1 MNASIQATGEHFN
14 KLISIDMSKKIKVL
28 QRQRYIPW
36 VDQWAE
42 LKKLYPDSSYN
53 VIEDENG
60 LPYFSSKLGIFV
72 KVEVTVEGETIKEIY
87 PVMNGANKAIKEEAY
102 TYKVKEYANKQPTG
116 QMIDKTVES
125 ATSFDINT
133 AIKRCLSK
141 CIALHGLGLYVYQD
155 EAMPEVELINSSQL
169 HEITN
174 LCSEKNISISDLS
187 KAFGINKLTE
197 FYASTFDNA
206 IEWVNNNARN

>member
-1 MNASIQATGEHFN
+1 MEVKHTGDHF
-14 KLISIDMSKKIKVL
+14 KHLITIDMSKKVKVL
-28 QRQRYIPW
+28 QRQRFIPW

-42 LKKLYPDSSYN
+42 LKKIHPSSSYK

-60 LPYFSSKLGIFV
+60 LPYFSSSLGIFV

-87 PVMNGANKAIKEEAY
+87 PVMNGANKALKEIAY
-102 TYKVKEYANKQPTG
+102 TYKVKEYINKQPTG
-116 QMIDKTVES
+116 KMIDKTVEP

-133 AIKRCLSK
+133 AIKRCLAK
-141 CIALHGLGLYVYQD
+141 CIGLHGLGLYIYQD

-174 LCSEKNISISDLS
+174 LCASKNINVSDLT
-187 KAFGINKLTE
+187 KAFSITKVTE

-206 IEWVNNNARN
+206 IEWVNSNSK